1 MNEAALERMGERDDA
16 IFDRVGEDRSSAV
29 SIEEIVRCGLRVG
42 TVRSSLKRLMEQGL
56 VERVWRGNQRF
67 GRYLYFLKYKVG
79 EVCELESG
87 TFSIRYGISFVGS
100 YKSRAEAEAFRA
112 KKNAAA

>member
-29 SIEEIVRCGLRVG
+29 SIEEIVRCGLRVS

-56 VERVWRGNQRF
+56 VERVWRGNQRLRTLPLLLEIQ
-67 GRYLYFLKYKVG
+67 GR
-79 EVCELESG
+79 
-87 TFSIRYGISFVGS
+87 
-100 YKSRAEAEAFRA
+100 
-112 KKNAAA
+112 